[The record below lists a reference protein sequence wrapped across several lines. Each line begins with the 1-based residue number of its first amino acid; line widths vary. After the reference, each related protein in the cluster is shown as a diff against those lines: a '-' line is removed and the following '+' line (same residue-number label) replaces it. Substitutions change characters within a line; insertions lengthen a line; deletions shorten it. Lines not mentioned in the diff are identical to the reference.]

1 MFFARN
7 TPRLRLNE
15 SPELIAQEFG
25 AVLAAPEYPA
35 ASMKVL
41 SLLLRNCLVDVAS
54 RADRHASMKVLSLLL
69 RNVEIIGILWVITRL
84 NESPELIAQESQCSS
99 TRPSY
104 TAWPQ

>member
-1 MFFARN
+1 MKVLSLLLRN
-7 TPRLRLNE
+7 ALVDPLIRLL
-15 SPELIAQEFG
+15 
-25 AVLAAPEYPA
+25 VH